1 MYGSVGSVKSHCI
14 QLLFFVLKVNQSAAN
29 AASRGA
35 QKRVCFASDTY
46 SLLLRSSSSD
56 CMLPAL
62 LQDSDTQLLRERAA
76 TILWIKTQMARYGLH
91 LADLQNAGCFAEG
104 ASLANAPVHPIRY
117 RDAYGHA
124 WDGHGDL
131 PEWLRR
137 AVNAGQSIEHF
148 RVKP

>member
-1 MYGSVGSVKSHCI
+1 MPP
-14 QLLFFVLKVNQSAAN
+14 
-29 AASRGA
+29 
-35 QKRVCFASDTY
+35 T
-46 SLLLRSSSSD
+46 
-56 CMLPAL
+56 PP
-62 LQDSDTQLLRERAA
+62 QDFDTQLLRERAA

-91 LADLQNAGCFAEG
+91 LADLQNAGCFTKG
-104 ASLANAPVHPIRY
+104 ASLANALARRICF

-131 PEWLRR
+131 PDWLRR